1 MLSTTYKKSLTRQE
15 MEGTDP
21 SSVKGPSVTICPET
35 ELLVV
40 GFRRLL
46 ETVRTQNSTVHTA
59 AEIRMRRRNSQP
71 GAQ

>member
-1 MLSTTYKKSLTRQE
+1 MLSTTFKKSLTRQE

-35 ELLVV
+35 KLLVL

-46 ETVRTQNSTVHTA
+46 ETVRTQYSTVHTA
-59 AEIRMRRRNSQP
+59 AEIRMGRRNSQP